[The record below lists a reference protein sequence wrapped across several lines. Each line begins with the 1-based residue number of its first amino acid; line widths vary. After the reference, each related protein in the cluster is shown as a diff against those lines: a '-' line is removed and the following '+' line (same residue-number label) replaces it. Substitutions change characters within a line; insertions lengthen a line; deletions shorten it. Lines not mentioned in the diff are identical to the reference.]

1 MLPFLA
7 LLGLTLFWFL
17 LPLLPAL
24 RELVRPSDIA
34 PLKVV
39 DRSSGH
45 VAYFARNFRQYFDQA
60 LPPAAGLGDYAGRM
74 LDGTAFLRVNLRPAV
89 LEAEEDRRTQNRLV
103 ILDTPL
109 TLEGGETFLM
119 ELYARAAL
127 TGGPRAVY
135 RAVYAERELTLG
147 EASQVLRWTHA
158 GGKLVVGDRAVLRG
172 RVSSDTAVSLGAE
185 VVFERIGAPVIAVG
199 AEHEPPP
206 RPPATL
212 PLYRLPESARRIGDH
227 VRIEGDFEIPSG
239 MRVSENLVVAG
250 RLRIG
255 LGAMVEGSVKAHREI
270 ELANEA
276 QVCGSVVSRTELR
289 VGQAAW
295 ICGPAIAE
303 EKIRLGRD
311 AVVGSPEQPAT
322 VAATEVELASGAT
335 VYGQISAMR
344 GARTF

>member
-1 MLPFLA
+1 VLPFLA
-7 LLGLTLFWFL
+7 LLALTLLWFL
-17 LPLLPAL
+17 LPLVPAL

-45 VAYFARNFRQYFDQA
+45 VAYFARNFRQYLDQA
-60 LPPAAGLGDYAGRM
+60 LPPAAGVGDYSGRM
-74 LDGTAFLRVNLRPAV
+74 LDGTEFVRVNLRPAV
-89 LEAEEDRRTQNRLV
+89 LEAEEDLRTQRRLV

-127 TGGPRAVY
+127 VGGPRAVY

-147 EASQVLRWTHA
+147 EASQVFRWTHA
-158 GGKLVVGDRAVLRG
+158 GGKLTVADRAVLRG
-172 RVSSDTAVSLGAE
+172 RVSSETAVSLGSE

-206 RPPATL
+206 RQPAAL
-212 PLYRLPESARRIGDH
+212 PLFRLPESAQRIGDH
-227 VRIEGDFEIPSG
+227 VRIEGDFEIPTG

-255 LGAMVEGSVKAHREI
+255 LGAIVEGSVKAHR
-270 ELANEA
+270 AGHRGGKDPA
-276 QVCGSVVSRTELR
+276 GTGCGGRKCGAAGYPGGHRGRARQRSHR
-289 VGQAAW
+289 VWPDQ
-295 ICGPAIAE
+295 
-303 EKIRLGRD
+303 RD
-311 AVVGSPEQPAT
+311 ERSADP
-322 VAATEVELASGAT
+322 VERGAT
-335 VYGQISAMR
+335 PC
-344 GARTF
+344 RTRRSGSSPTTSTSPRSRSSS